1 MTDEEFQA
9 LGKAKIA
16 EGVEAANKAF
26 NALCDAAYAASV
38 AFNNP
43 NFLGGTPAE
52 LSDVAHIVPTI
63 NSQIN
68 MVLQSRQMQE
78 QLRAQVNGTV
88 NIGV

>member
-16 EGVEAANKAF
+16 EGVAAANQAF
-26 NALCDAAYAASV
+26 NALVDAAVEASI

-52 LSDVAHIVPTI
+52 LNDVAHIVSSV
-63 NSQIN
+63 NLQIN
-68 MVLQSRQMQE
+68 MALQQREMQE
-78 QLRAQVNGTV
+78 RMRAQVKL
-88 NIGV
+88 IQPE